1 MPNVAASVLAAM
13 VASAACFC
21 DVALRVGVPAG

>member
-1 MPNVAASVLAAM
+1 MPGVVAPAFALVLTG
-13 VASAACFC
+13 AACLA